1 MDHKKTRTVI
11 VAFFTVLTI
20 GLGSTFVY
28 QAVKVKL
35 SNSQAASRTFTPT
48 PTPSET
54 PNFDNLVPHDE

>member
-1 MDHKKTRTVI
+1 M
-11 VAFFTVLTI
+11 AFFTVLTI